1 MKRRNT
7 IQRSLVLDAVNR
19 LQNHATADE
28 IYTLIAMDHPSISRA
43 TVYRNL
49 NQLAEG
55 GEIRRLEA
63 LGGPD
68 RYDHLCYEHYHARCL
83 RCGRVFDMEMDY
95 IADLDKSIRDKHGF
109 QIIGHDIMFR
119 GLCPQCQQEPELAS
133 ARAQSAPQQIDE
145 RR

>member
-28 IYTLIAMDHPSISRA
+28 IYALIARDHPSISRA

-68 RYDHLCYEHYHARCL
+68 RYDHLCHEHYHARCL
-83 RCGRVFDMEMDY
+83 RCGRVFDVEMDY
-95 IADLDKSIRDKHGF
+95 IADLDKAIRDRHGF
-109 QIIGHDIMFR
+109 RIIGHDIMFR
-119 GLCPQCQQEPELAS
+119 GLCPQCQQEPDLAS